1 VCATNSAGDS
11 GWAGPA
17 NATTQAQTYI
27 FNGGTLASLQAVS
40 PSLIFKSLTIDGALT
55 LPESAGTVTFTVA
68 NLTIGTGGSIVVNHP
83 GLTTIYDSPN
93 VTINATG
100 TVTINGHIDLH
111 GAPTRATPWHD
122 GGDLSINASSIYV
135 NDYLHTWGGSRYYY
149 YVSTVRISTDGGDG
163 GNINLIATTLL
174 DISPDGAWMKLY
186 GGSGGAGG
194 NGGPSGAAGT
204 AGVLNYEGA
213 TISVDEIT
221 ADINSELNMYDYN
234 AQMLDFETMSLYGKT
249 KKNEELSHRDN
260 SGTWMITCNRGAIID
275 YVEDIYWLSLKS
287 ISTVHV
293 TMTFS
298 SSLADIDIALVSKT
312 GSILASSTNGV
323 GSSESFTPRSC
334 PRAITCCGSR
344 SPMTARTPAP

>member
-1 VCATNSAGDS
+1 MERSLSSDNGFAVVGALGPDAEDFTDTGLAAGTTYYYRVSAFRASTTSEFSNTANATTQAPAVKIPAAPSGLGASALSSSSIRLVWTDNSNNETGFKIERSPNGSTGWTSVTTTAAGVTTYDNTGLSASTTYYYHVCATNSAGDS

-17 NATTQAQTYI
+17 NAATQALTYI

-55 LPESAGTVTFTVA
+55 LPESAGTVIFTVA

-93 VTINATG
+93 VAINATG

-111 GAPTRATPWHD
+111 GASPNASDPYGHD

-135 NDYLHTWGGSRYYY
+135 NDYLHTWGGSGYYD
-149 YVSTVRISTDGGDG
+149 YVSTVRIGTDGGDG

-194 NGGPSGAAGT
+194 N
-204 AGVLNYEGA
+204 
-213 TISVDEIT
+213 
-221 ADINSELNMYDYN
+221 
-234 AQMLDFETMSLYGKT
+234 
-249 KKNEELSHRDN
+249 
-260 SGTWMITCNRGAIID
+260 
-275 YVEDIYWLSLKS
+275 
-287 ISTVHV
+287 
-293 TMTFS
+293 
-298 SSLADIDIALVSKT
+298 
-312 GSILASSTNGV
+312 
-323 GSSESFTPRSC
+323 
-334 PRAITCCGSR
+334 
-344 SPMTARTPAP
+344 